1 VRVYS
6 VEGNSVES
14 YAMPPEIDQLTSF
27 LTGQIGLSILT
38 ITSRGIHD
46 VASAHLQ
53 LHAPLREAIDSR
65 SFD

>member
-27 LTGQIGLSILT
+27 LTGLGLSILT